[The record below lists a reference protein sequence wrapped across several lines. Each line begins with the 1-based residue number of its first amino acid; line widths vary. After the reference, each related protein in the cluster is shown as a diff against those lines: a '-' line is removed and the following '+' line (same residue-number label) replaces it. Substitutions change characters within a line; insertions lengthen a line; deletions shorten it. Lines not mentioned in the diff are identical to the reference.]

1 MPGWVRVEKWAM
13 RRAVSSCF
21 SVSEQGLSMFKERR
35 QRMDSELEE
44 LQDRSADGRAP
55 PRGGESGEPEPRD
68 GTGHGEVRPRGE
80 VQSSGA
86 RGHGQGTGA
95 SPGGRYEV
103 CLCVSV
109 LSPGT
114 LL

>member
-1 MPGWVRVEKWAM
+1 M

-44 LQDRSADGRAP
+44 LQDRTADGRAP
-55 PRGGESGEPEPRD
+55 PRDGESGEPRD
-68 GTGHGEVRPRGE
+68 GTGCGEVRPRGE

-86 RGHGQGTGA
+86 RGHGQGAGA

-103 CLCVSV
+103 CLRVSV

-114 LL
+114 LF